1 MHEDHI
7 EPVSVV
13 QRKCCVRVLRRCT
26 LNGLGSSLSCASVQG
41 SVRAQRRSGPQV
53 RAVGMCRHHTAPG
66 LHARELVPAV
76 RAVACCCVAAL
87 NGKRRVAL
95 AAEPAP
101 GRLAMQKFLACVSP
115 ARKVAARVAA
125 TPLRWPRCYDD
136 DDAPPYTEEGT

>member
-95 AAEPAP
+95 AAEPRARQACDAKISRMREPCSQGGGASGRDPAALAP
-101 GRLAMQKFLACVSP
+101 VL
-115 ARKVAARVAA
+115 
-125 TPLRWPRCYDD
+125 
-136 DDAPPYTEEGT
+136 